1 MAGTGLKVTQI
12 ADVCIACRV
21 RINLPLLRYITA
33 QLLTPTIQSRHSEV
47 PGLIQN
53 SYHNNLITLKT
64 LLARGPSPGF
74 LTETLLRSTSIILC

>member
-1 MAGTGLKVTQI
+1 MAGPGLKVTQF
-12 ADVCIACRV
+12 ADVRIACRV
-21 RINLPLLRYITA
+21 RINLPLKRYITA

-53 SYHNNLITLKT
+53 SYHNLIALKT